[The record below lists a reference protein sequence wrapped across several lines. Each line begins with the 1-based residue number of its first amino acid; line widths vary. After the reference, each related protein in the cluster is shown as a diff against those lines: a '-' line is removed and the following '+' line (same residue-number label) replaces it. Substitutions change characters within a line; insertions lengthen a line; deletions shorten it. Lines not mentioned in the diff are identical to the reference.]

1 MRALAL
7 AAALS
12 AIAGLAWAPGLA
24 FANEICRPTEQEML
38 PVLEVMTRVKD
49 PDLASLGADQPSLAG
64 CGVWSLEI
72 AADGKVKSVQ
82 AMRLQGPEALRGA
95 IEPWLKTLKF
105 EAQAED
111 WSGVMPVTLQAA
123 GKK

>member
-12 AIAGLAWAPGLA
+12 AIAGLAS
-24 FANEICRPTEQEML
+24 ANEICRPTEQEML

-82 AMRLQGPEALRGA
+82 VMRLQGPDALRGA

-105 EAQAED
+105 EVQAED
-111 WSGVMPVTLQAA
+111 WSGVMPVTLQAS